1 MRVRGR
7 FKLPP
12 KRILFHGPDDEF
24 MEARREWL
32 DSYLQAVL
40 ADETLRTLS
49 EVWDFLS
56 EDSVSYVPDK
66 EDSSLLKSVSQGISQ
81 GLDSAYDSVNSRLKN
96 VKAGA
101 RAKPVPV
108 APGDRVLNYL

>member
-1 MRVRGR
+1 MRGR

-49 EVWDFLS
+49 EARVPCRAGWLVR
-56 EDSVSYVPDK
+56 DSRGRP
-66 EDSSLLKSVSQGISQ
+66 LR
-81 GLDSAYDSVNSRLKN
+81 SAGR
-96 VKAGA
+96 
-101 RAKPVPV
+101 
-108 APGDRVLNYL
+108 